1 MPWPKARVRR
11 MRPSWNVS
19 CANSSVRNGRLPHGR
34 YQAFVQAF
42 HASGGQSRSGR
53 KRTSLNSVKVL
64 KICTQVN
71 EELNQR
77 QKFVVLVHLLEFIH
91 CRRRGG

>member
-1 MPWPKARVRR
+1 VAE
-11 MRPSWNVS
+11 
-19 CANSSVRNGRLPHGR
+19 
-34 YQAFVQAF
+34 
-42 HASGGQSRSGR
+42 QSRSGR

-77 QKFVVLVHLLEFIH
+77 QKFVVLVHLLEFISANDEVSEQEADFVSH
-91 CRRRGG
+91 GRRDLQHRTRGFQALPSFRRG